1 MGTLVAR
8 WLVVPLLVLSLG
20 LLLIFNL
27 LLQTRWC
34 RGWLEHK
41 LEKRSR
47 FDWTV
52 ESLSWTP
59 WTGIQV
65 RDITARPCGRDRHL
79 ASRALCR
86 ADIDTRIY
94 WSSLLRGKVALRE
107 VRFRR
112 AELAIPLELLALLPE
127 EEAVPQK
134 ALQPAKPAPGPEG
147 VPGVQS
153 DGKNGARPR
162 VRTPVKKEVPTSRP
176 FRVIIDRCG
185 VVLYSSKNQGKS
197 GLVLRGLRAELP
209 LQGGDASG
217 WVQCDGFD
225 FGGYD
230 IGSSWR
236 SRVEWKSPVLIM
248 PPTEFVWEG
257 LPIRLEGSLMMM
269 GIPRFLAT
277 VEVPDGPVKM
287 NRVPMVPWP
296 EASLE
301 AGSVQMQGT
310 LRGALTSLGS
320 WRGNLVLKAAGL
332 ALTAAGKEERMG
344 FEEGRLMAG
353 MRNGIFQVLDARLHS
368 EQLSF
373 LGNGVLLPD
382 GRVRGVIRVVADQDN
397 ASVITRFANG
407 AMWTGGWTR
416 SWLAPLDTPDRYYR
430 DLELKGT
437 VNGAVI
443 NTGRNGENLEV
454 SQAWKRMMSFVR
466 NEAREAG
473 QGVATVLEDQPLTP

>member
-1 MGTLVAR
+1 PPPPPPPRAGLD
-8 WLVVPLLVLSLG
+8 LG
-20 LLLIFNL
+20 
-27 LLQTRWC
+27 RY
-34 RGWLEHK
+34 E
-41 LEKRSR
+41 
-47 FDWTV
+47 
-52 ESLSWTP
+52 
-59 WTGIQV
+59 
-65 RDITARPCGRDRHL
+65 
-79 ASRALCR
+79 
-86 ADIDTRIY
+86 
-94 WSSLLRGKVALRE
+94 
-107 VRFRR
+107 
-112 AELAIPLELLALLPE
+112 
-127 EEAVPQK
+127 
-134 ALQPAKPAPGPEG
+134 
-147 VPGVQS
+147 
-153 DGKNGARPR
+153 
-162 VRTPVKKEVPTSRP
+162 
-176 FRVIIDRCG
+176 
-185 VVLYSSKNQGKS
+185 
-197 GLVLRGLRAELP
+197 
-209 LQGGDASG
+209 
-217 WVQCDGFD
+217 
-225 FGGYD
+225 

-236 SRVEWKSPVLIM
+236 SRVEWRSPVLIM

-257 LPIRLEGSLMMM
+257 LPIRVEGSLRMM
-269 GIPRFLAT
+269 GSPRFLAT
-277 VEVPDGPVKM
+277 VEVPDGPVRM
-287 NRVPMVPWP
+287 SRVPMVPWP

-310 LRGALTSLGS
+310 LGGALTSLGS

-332 ALTAAGKEERMG
+332 ALTGAGKEERMG

-454 SQAWKRMMSFVR
+454 SQAWKRMVSFVR